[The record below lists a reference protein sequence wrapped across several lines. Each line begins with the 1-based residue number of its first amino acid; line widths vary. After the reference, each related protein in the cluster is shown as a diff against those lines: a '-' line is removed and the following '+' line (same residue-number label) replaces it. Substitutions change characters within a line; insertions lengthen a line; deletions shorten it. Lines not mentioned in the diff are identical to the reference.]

1 LIRVGFFLRQI
12 DVRLDIFRHRRELVV
27 RAYLVLSTLAVT
39 QHRLRR
45 FLIAPEI
52 WVRDARFEG
61 FQAFAMLLS
70 VKDNSAPA

>member
-1 LIRVGFFLRQI
+1 
-12 DVRLDIFRHRRELVV
+12 LVFS
-27 RAYLVLSTLAVT
+27 ALAVT

-45 FLIAPEI
+45 FLVAPEI

-61 FQAFAMLLS
+61 FQAFAMLRG